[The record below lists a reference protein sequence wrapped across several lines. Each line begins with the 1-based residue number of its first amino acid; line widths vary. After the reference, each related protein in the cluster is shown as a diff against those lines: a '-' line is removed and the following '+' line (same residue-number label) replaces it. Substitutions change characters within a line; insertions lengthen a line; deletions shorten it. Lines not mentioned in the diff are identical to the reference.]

1 MSLALIP
8 IYDDD
13 RIISVEHENNA
24 RPRVGVA
31 LRVGSMF
38 ARSYSHQDWWQTTLI
53 TEITDEWEDTD
64 EAEEKYRAYWEA
76 KDDPYS
82 VSYHVYDLE
91 IKEAIQ

>member
-1 MSLALIP
+1 MKIYLATATIEKTPYMGKSTPFVDQNIVL
-8 IYDDD
+8 
-13 RIISVEHENNA
+13 A
-24 RPRVGVA
+24 
-31 LRVGSMF
+31 
-38 ARSYSHQDWWQTTLI
+38 
-53 TEITDEWEDTD
+53 DTRD